1 MAEYSSLNWTS
12 TDGID
17 FIGYHGTPQK
27 PKAVVALV
35 HGIGEHSERY
45 KHLAEF
51 LIEHGYAFAAYDHR
65 GHGRSGGKRGHTPTY
80 NTLVADVEQFL
91 EQVRSFYPDTPIFL
105 YGHSMGGNIVL
116 NYYTHH
122 PDANLKGI
130 ITTGA
135 FVKLAFEPSAFM
147 VALGRFMRNI
157 LPGFT
162 QNNQLVLEHISRSP
176 EVIEK
181 YKNDPLVHNKVT
193 ATLGI
198 GMIETAKKL
207 YAFKG
212 TTKIPMLIMH
222 GGADKLTSPK
232 GSQRFAENMNGDVTY
247 KEWPGLFHE
256 IHNEPE
262 KREVFEYLVDWM
274 NRRV

>member
-12 TDGID
+12 KDGID
-17 FIGYHGTPQK
+17 FHGYHGACAN

-35 HGIGEHSERY
+35 HGVGEHSERY
-45 KHLAEF
+45 KHLGDF
-51 LIEHGYAFAAYDHR
+51 LTDNGYIFAAFDHR
-65 GHGRSGGKRGHTPTY
+65 GHGQSGGKRGHTPAY
-80 NTLVADVEQFL
+80 SQMSEDVDQFL
-91 EQVRSFYPDTPIFL
+91 TKVRAFYPSLPVFL

-116 NYYTHH
+116 DYYTRH
-122 PDANLKGI
+122 PNVDLKGI

-135 FVKLAFEPSAFM
+135 FIKLAFEPSAF
-147 VALGRFMRNI
+147 VVGLGRFMRSI

-162 QNNQLVLEHISRSP
+162 QSNQLVLEHISRSP
-176 EVIEK
+176 AVVEA

-193 ATLGI
+193 ASLGI
-198 GMIETAKKL
+198 GMIEAAKKL
-207 YAFKG
+207 YSFKG
-212 TTKIPMLIMH
+212 KTKIPMLIMH

-232 GSQRFAENMNGDVTY
+232 GSKKFAENMSGDVTF

-262 KREVFEYLVDWM
+262 KAEVFGYLLEWM
-274 NRRV
+274 DARV